1 MSITGEIKESFRNGT
16 TLHKLI
22 YLNLGLFLAVQ
33 FVRIILILSNASD
46 LFPGFINHLAVPANL
61 EVLARRPWTL
71 ITYMFLH
78 VDFIHILFNLLWLYW
93 FGTVFIQELGLKK
106 LLSTYLLGG
115 LAGGI
120 LYVIFYNVFNVFAGV
135 REGSIALGASA
146 SVMSVVVATATYQP
160 ERRMH
165 LILIGPIK
173 IIYIALAMF
182 ILTSLVDF
190 SSNTGGKI
198 AHIGGAITGF
208 LFAHYYKRGK
218 DLTKGFDQIMD
229 SIVAWFKPG
238 KNNLKVTY
246 KRSAEQNRPADDKE
260 YNKQKVSKQK
270 EIDQILD
277 KISKAGYDSLTS
289 REKEML
295 FKMGNKK

>member
-1 MSITGEIKESFRNGT
+1 MSIIDEIKESFRKGT

-33 FVRIILILSNASD
+33 IVRIVLVLSNAYD
-46 LFPGFINHLAVPANL
+46 LFPGFLNYLAVPANL

-78 VDFIHILFNLLWLYW
+78 EGFIHILFNLLWLYW
-93 FGTVFIQELGLKK
+93 FGTVFVQELGLKK

-115 LAGGI
+115 LTGGI
-120 LYVIFYNVFNVFAGV
+120 LYVVFYNVFPVFEGV

-146 SVMSVVVATATYQP
+146 SVMAVVVATATYQP
-160 ERRMH
+160 DRRMH
-165 LILIGPIK
+165 LVLIGPIK
-173 IIYIALAMF
+173 IVYIALAMF
-182 ILTSLVDF
+182 ILTSMVDF
-190 SSNTGGKI
+190 SVNTGGKI
-198 AHIGGAITGF
+198 AHIGGALSGF
-208 LFAHYYKRGK
+208 LFAYYYRRGK
-218 DLTKGFDQIMD
+218 DLTKGFDRTMD
-229 SIVAWFKPG
+229 SIATWFKPG
-238 KNNLKVTY
+238 KEKLKVTY
-246 KRSAEQNRPADDKE
+246 KRSTEEKRPTDDKE
-260 YNKQKVSKQK
+260 YNQQKVAEQK

>member
-1 MSITGEIKESFRNGT
+1 MSITDEIKESFRKGT

-33 FVRIILILSNASD
+33 IVRIILYLSNAYD

-61 EVLARRPWTL
+61 DILARRPWTL

-93 FGTVFIQELGLKK
+93 FGTIFIQELGLKK

-120 LYVIFYNVFNVFAGV
+120 LYVIFYNVFDVFAGV

-146 SVMSVVVATATYQP
+146 SVMAVVVSTATYQP
-160 ERRMH
+160 DRRMH
-165 LILIGPIK
+165 LVLIGPIK
-173 IIYIALAMF
+173 IIYIALFMF
-182 ILTSLVDF
+182 IFTSLVDF
-190 SSNTGGKI
+190 SVNTGGKI

-208 LFAHYYKRGK
+208 LFAYYYRRGK
-218 DLTKGFDQIMD
+218 DLTKGFDRIMD
-229 SIVAWFKPG
+229 SIATWFKPG
-238 KNNLKVTY
+238 KDNLRVTY
-246 KRSAEQNRPADDKE
+246 KRSAEQNRPADDIE
-260 YNKQKVSKQK
+260 YNKHKVAEQK

-295 FKMGNKK
+295 FKMGKNK

>member
-1 MSITGEIKESFRNGT
+1 MSVIDEIKESFRKGT

-33 FVRIILILSNASD
+33 IVRIILFLANAYDS
-46 LFPGFINHLAVPANL
+46 FPGFLNYLAVPANL
-61 EVLARRPWTL
+61 DVLARRPWTL

-93 FGTVFIQELGLKK
+93 FGTVFLQELGLKK

-120 LYVIFYNVFNVFAGV
+120 LYVIAYNLFPVFEAV
-135 REGSIALGASA
+135 RGQSIALGASA
-146 SVMSVVVATATYQP
+146 SVMAVVVAAATYQP
-160 ERRMH
+160 DRRMH
-165 LILIGPIK
+165 LILIGPVK
-173 IIYIALAMF
+173 IVYIALVMF
-182 ILTSLVDF
+182 ILTSMVDF
-190 SSNTGGKI
+190 SVNTGGKI
-198 AHIGGAITGF
+198 AHIGGALTGF
-208 LFAHYYKRGK
+208 LFAYYYRRGK
-218 DLTKGFDQIMD
+218 DLTKGFDRMMD
-229 SIVAWFKPG
+229 TIATWFKP
-238 KNNLKVTY
+238 KERLKVTY
-246 KRSAEQNRPADDKE
+246 KRTAQQKRPADDLE
-260 YNKQKVSKQK
+260 YNRQKAEEQK
-270 EIDQILD
+270 EIDRILD

>member
-1 MSITGEIKESFRNGT
+1 MSIIDEIKESFRKGT

-33 FVRIILILSNASD
+33 IVRIVLVLSNSND
-46 LFPGFINHLAVPANL
+46 LFSDFLNYLAVPANL

-78 VDFIHILFNLLWLYW
+78 EGFIHILFNLLWLYW

-120 LYVIFYNVFNVFAGV
+120 LYVIFYNVFPVFDGV

-146 SVMSVVVATATYQP
+146 SVMAVVVATATYQP
-160 ERRMH
+160 DRKMH
-165 LILIGPIK
+165 LVLIGPIK
-173 IIYIALAMF
+173 IVYIALAMF
-182 ILTSLVDF
+182 ILTSMVDF
-190 SSNTGGKI
+190 SVNTGGKI
-198 AHIGGAITGF
+198 AHIGGALSGF
-208 LFAHYYKRGK
+208 LFAYYYRRGK
-218 DLTKGFDQIMD
+218 DLTKGFDRTMD
-229 SIVAWFKPG
+229 SIATWFKPG
-238 KNNLKVTY
+238 KEKLKVTY
-246 KRSAEQNRPADDKE
+246 KRSNEQKRPRDDKE
-260 YNKQKVSKQK
+260 YNQQKKSEQK

-295 FKMGNKK
+295 FKMSNKK